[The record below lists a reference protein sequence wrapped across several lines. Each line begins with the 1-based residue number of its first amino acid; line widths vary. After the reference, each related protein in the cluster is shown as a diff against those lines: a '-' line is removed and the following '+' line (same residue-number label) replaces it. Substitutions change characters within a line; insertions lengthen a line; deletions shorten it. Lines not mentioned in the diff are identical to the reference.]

1 VLGRLALVAAGVCL
15 AIGLGELGLRLSSPT
30 LPSLA
35 GLEGLDPRD
44 RSEVQ
49 RWTDPVPQ
57 PADCRAAPGTRR
69 VAHRPKRD
77 RYGEGPRERL
87 WVVGDS
93 VVQGW
98 GVAPGAAWPQ
108 LLAQQRAA
116 TLGRQVDLLRLGSPG
131 LGHCGWIADLH
142 HALDGA
148 TPDRVVMQLF
158 GDDLERRELVL
169 VNGQVVAWPRHALA
183 QRSFLANRLW
193 FAWASR
199 RAGATPERDTD
210 AAGQARFRRALRGIT
225 ARLDTAGVPWQLVL
239 VPPAGIERCTEAAAW
254 SDCDWLRADMALIA
268 ELLDAEG
275 IPYVD
280 LRSLWAELDPGTLPD
295 EEHAWTE
302 RGRLPVHP
310 GPPGH
315 AAIAERLAEAGLSP

>member
-1 VLGRLALVAAGVCL
+1 MLGRLALVAAGVCL

-77 RYGEGPRERL
+77 RFGEGPRERL

-225 ARLDTAGVPWQLVL
+225 ARLDTAGVPWQLAL

-254 SDCDWLRADMALIA
+254 SDCDWLRADMALMA
-268 ELLDAEG
+268 DLLDEEG

-280 LRSLWAELDPGTLPD
+280 LRGLWAELDPGTLPD

-315 AAIAERLAEAGLSP
+315 AAIAERLAGAGLSP